1 MLSPEEQVANHIR
14 DLVRLLPGGELDE
27 EICLL
32 TDESLCNAAVHF
44 KELLEMDLRQQEQA
58 RVFPDVAWPGQ
69 TTDAFASWGEES
81 IRRV

>member
-1 MLSPEEQVANHIR
+1 MLSPEEQIANHVR

-44 KELLEMDLRQQEQA
+44 KELLEAELRQKEQA
-58 RVFPDVAWPGQ
+58 
-69 TTDAFASWGEES
+69 WGLS
-81 IRRV
+81 RRRLARTNDRCVCIVEG